1 MDNKDHL
8 QLASELG
15 IDHEEIEIIGIHTIC
30 RLCASQNERLIG
42 IFSEEG
48 VGNDLSNKINLYLPV
63 KVAVSDELPL
73 QCCWNCASTILAWH
87 ELVLTSVETDRRFR
101 SSQFITDKQM
111 IEDVVYDSVANPP
124 SDDND
129 GIESK
134 AIATSLNDFGQTS
147 PSQDAKKSPK
157 SPKKKKKQD
166 LIACYTPQDTSAPLD
181 TYISDIEQHLID
193 PELVDNPEYKIDIE
207 NDQILTDED
216 NKSAVLKNFDESVG
230 FKSDGEEE
238 KPYFGCQ
245 YCPAIFF
252 MRRAIIDH
260 VKIEHGKEY
269 DKSYIQHLPKQMAVN
284 VTEQGVKKEKRKN
297 TKIDQELISAAKV
310 VVDGRIYYN
319 CKECGKNLHSPY
331 TYIWHMRIH
340 TGERPYVCD
349 LCGKQFRVSQ
359 GLVRHLRET
368 HEGIKKFPCDL
379 CGRMFATRRNVEEH
393 RRIHTNER
401 PYVCDL
407 CGKSF
412 KQKASLF
419 VHKRSH
425 KNYFPFKCSYCNQ
438 GFRTKPPL
446 LLHITRHTGEKPYK
460 CDICGRCFRIKYELK
475 RHRLIHSDEKPW
487 VCTVCGFSFRQKRYL
502 RNHTKSN
509 HTLVA

>member
-1 MDNKDHL
+1 M
-8 QLASELG
+8 
-15 IDHEEIEIIGIHTIC
+15 TC
-30 RLCASQNERLIG
+30 
-42 IFSEEG
+42 
-48 VGNDLSNKINLYLPV
+48 YPLPV
-63 KVAVSDELPL
+63 
-73 QCCWNCASTILAWH
+73 ST
-87 ELVLTSVETDRRFR
+87 S
-101 SSQFITDKQM
+101 
-111 IEDVVYDSVANPP
+111 
-124 SDDND
+124 
-129 GIESK
+129 
-134 AIATSLNDFGQTS
+134 
-147 PSQDAKKSPK
+147 
-157 SPKKKKKQD
+157 
-166 LIACYTPQDTSAPLD
+166 LD
-181 TYISDIEQHLID
+181 TYIADIEQQLID
-193 PELVDNPEYKIDIE
+193 PELVDNPEYKIDID
-207 NDQILTDED
+207 NDHVLTDDDNRCQEIKNLED
-216 NKSAVLKNFDESVG
+216 SSE
-230 FKSDGEEE
+230 FKSDEEE
-238 KPYFGCQ
+238 ERPYFGCQ

-252 MRRAIIDH
+252 VRGAIVEH
-260 VKIEHGKEY
+260 VREEHGKDY
-269 DKSYIQHLPKQMAVN
+269 DKSLLPHVPKQVPAS
-284 VTEQGVKKEKRKN
+284 VTEQIIKKEKRKH
-297 TKIDQELISAAKV
+297 TKIDQELINSAKV

-331 TYIWHMRIH
+331 TYVWHMRIH

-379 CGRMFATRRNVEEH
+379 CGRKFATRRNVEEH

-446 LLHITRHTGEKPYK
+446 LVHITRHTGEKPYK

-487 VCTVCGFSFRQKRYL
+487 VCNICGFSFRQKRYL

-509 HTLVA
+509 HTSAT

>member
-1 MDNKDHL
+1 M
-8 QLASELG
+8 
-15 IDHEEIEIIGIHTIC
+15 
-30 RLCASQNERLIG
+30 
-42 IFSEEG
+42 
-48 VGNDLSNKINLYLPV
+48 
-63 KVAVSDELPL
+63 
-73 QCCWNCASTILAWH
+73 
-87 ELVLTSVETDRRFR
+87 
-101 SSQFITDKQM
+101 
-111 IEDVVYDSVANPP
+111 
-124 SDDND
+124 
-129 GIESK
+129 ESK
-134 AIATSLNDFGQTS
+134 SVTTSLNDFD
-147 PSQDAKKSPK
+147 PKRPK
-157 SPKKKKKQD
+157 SPRKKKKHETFPCPKSEPITCLPLQE
-166 LIACYTPQDTSAPLD
+166 TTPLD
-181 TYISDIEQHLID
+181 SYISDIEQQLID
-193 PELVDNPEYKIDIE
+193 PELVDNPEYKIDIDNE
-207 NDQILTDED
+207 DDGVSDDERGE
-216 NKSAVLKNFDESVG
+216 LKEFEDSVG

-238 KPYFGCQ
+238 RPYFGCQ

-252 MRRAIIDH
+252 SRRSISDH
-260 VKIEHGKEY
+260 VKDEHGKEY
-269 DKSYIQHLPKQMAVN
+269 EKYVPKKPVN
-284 VTEQGVKKEKRKN
+284 PVAIEENIKKEKRKHN
-297 TKIDQELISAAKV
+297 KIDQELISAAKV

-331 TYIWHMRIH
+331 TYTWHMRIH

-425 KNYFPFKCSYCNQ
+425 RNYFPFKCSYCNQ

-446 LLHITRHTGEKPYK
+446 LVHITRHTGEKPYK

-487 VCTVCGFSFRQKRYL
+487 VCNICGFSFRQKRYL
-502 RNHTKSN
+502 RYHTKSN
-509 HTLVA
+509 HAVVA

>member
-1 MDNKDHL
+1 M
-8 QLASELG
+8 EP
-15 IDHEEIEIIGIHTIC
+15 E
-30 RLCASQNERLIG
+30 
-42 IFSEEG
+42 
-48 VGNDLSNKINLYLPV
+48 P
-63 KVAVSDELPL
+63 
-73 QCCWNCASTILAWH
+73 
-87 ELVLTSVETDRRFR
+87 
-101 SSQFITDKQM
+101 IT
-111 IEDVVYDSVANPP
+111 
-124 SDDND
+124 
-129 GIESK
+129 
-134 AIATSLNDFGQTS
+134 TSLNDFCQAQNPTIVS
-147 PSQDAKKSPK
+147 KKAHK
-157 SPKKKKKQD
+157 SVKRKKKQEG
-166 LIACYTPQDTSAPLD
+166 ITSYPPQEASNPLE
-181 TYISDIEQHLID
+181 TYISDIEHHLID
-193 PELVDNPEYKIDIE
+193 PELVDNPDLNEYKIDIE
-207 NDQILTDED
+207 HDQILTDED
-216 NKSAVLKNFDESVG
+216 HKSADI
-230 FKSDGEEE
+230 KSYAVPVSIKDDKDDGDS
-238 KPYFGCQ
+238 YFACQ
-245 YCPAIFF
+245 YCPGIFVLK
-252 MRRAIIDH
+252 RDVINH
-260 VKIEHGKEY
+260 VRNDHGK
-269 DKSYIQHLPKQMAVN
+269 DFDISVVQQIPKQIP
-284 VTEQGVKKEKRKN
+284 EQVIKKERRKN
-297 TKIDQELISAAKV
+297 NKIDQDAINAAKV

-319 CKECGKNLHSPY
+319 CKECGKSLHSPY

-368 HEGIKKFPCDL
+368 HQGIKKFPCDL

-425 KNYFPFKCSYCNQ
+425 RNYFPFKCSYCNQ

-446 LLHITRHTGEKPYK
+446 MVHITRHTGEKPYK

-487 VCTVCGFSFRQKRYL
+487 VCNICGLSFRQKRYL

-509 HTLVA
+509 HTMVGS

>member
-1 MDNKDHL
+1 MENKSL
-8 QLASELG
+8 QIASDLG
-15 IDHEEIEIIGIHTIC
+15 IEPDEIEIVSVNTIC
-30 RLCASQNERLIG
+30 RLCGSQNERLIG
-42 IFSEEG
+42 IFSDEG
-48 VGNDLSNKINLYLPV
+48 IGNDLSNKINLYLPV
-63 KVAVSDELPL
+63 KVAASDDLPL
-73 QCCWNCASTILAWH
+73 QCCWNCASTLLAWH
-87 ELVLTSVETDRRFR
+87 ELVVTSVETDRRFR
-101 SSQFITDKQM
+101 NSQFIAEKQVV
-111 IEDVVYDSVANPP
+111 EDVELDISVNPP
-124 SDDND
+124 SDDNEDKD
-129 GIESK
+129 GMETKTIV
-134 AIATSLNDFGQTS
+134 TSLDDFSQSS
-147 PSQDAKKSPK
+147 PSQGFKKVQK
-157 SPKKKKKQD
+157 APKKKKKESITCFP
-166 LIACYTPQDTSAPLD
+166 LEETEAPLE
-181 TYISDIEQHLID
+181 TYITGIEQQLID
-193 PELVDNPEYKIDIE
+193 PELVDASDYKVEIE
-207 NDQILTDED
+207 TDHIFTHED
-216 NKSAVLKNFDESVG
+216 NKCNEVKTPEI
-230 FKSDGEEE
+230 KSDEEE
-238 KPYFGCQ
+238 ERPYFGCQ

-252 MRRAIIDH
+252 IRKAIVDH
-260 VKIEHGKEY
+260 VKEEHEKEY
-269 DKSYIQHLPKQMAVN
+269 DKNYKVHVPKQ
-284 VTEQGVKKEKRKN
+284 VTTIKREKRTHN
-297 TKIDQELISAAKV
+297 KIDQDLINAAKV

-331 TYIWHMRIH
+331 TYVWHIRIH

-425 KNYFPFKCSYCNQ
+425 KNHFPFKCSYCNQ

-446 LLHITRHTGEKPYK
+446 LVHITRHTGEKPYK

-487 VCTVCGFSFRQKRYL
+487 VCNVCGFSFRQKRYL
-502 RNHTKSN
+502 RNHMKSN
-509 HTLVA
+509 HMLVA